1 MTSNKASQP
10 TSAKNAGAAELAC
23 VGQTRKIVTEV
34 SMRRVRYAVV
44 MSLDG
49 YIAGPKGEAD
59 WIVGDPAVNIAEFFK
74 AFYAQFDIAV
84 MGRRTYELVGGPID
98 GMRTYVFSRTLSP
111 ADCKG
116 VTILSENG
124 IGELARLRA
133 EDGRDIWLFGGG
145 VLFGSLASAGLVDSV
160 ELGVMPVLLG
170 GGTPV
175 VGGITQRIK
184 LKLIQSEHSAVG
196 IVSLKY
202 ELDNSAI

>member
-1 MTSNKASQP
+1 
-10 TSAKNAGAAELAC
+10 
-23 VGQTRKIVTEV
+23 
-34 SMRRVRYAVV
+34 MRRVRYALA

-59 WIVGDPAVNIAEFFK
+59 WIVGDPTVNVAEFFQ

-84 MGRRTYELVGGPID
+84 MGRRTYELVGGAID

-116 VTILSENG
+116 VTLLSENG
-124 IGELARLRA
+124 IAELARLRA

-175 VGGITQRIK
+175 VSGIGKSLK
-184 LKLIQSEHSAVG
+184 LKLMQSEHSACGV
-196 IVSLKY
+196 VSLKY
-202 ELDNSAI
+202 ELDHSAI

>member
-1 MTSNKASQP
+1 
-10 TSAKNAGAAELAC
+10 
-23 VGQTRKIVTEV
+23 
-34 SMRRVRYAVV
+34 MRRVRYAVV

-59 WIVGDPAVNIAEFFK
+59 WIVGDPTVNIAEFFK

-84 MGRRTYELVGGPID
+84 MGRRTYESVGGAID

-111 ADCKG
+111 SVCKG

-133 EDGRDIWLFGGG
+133 EDGKDIWLFGGG

-160 ELGVMPVLLG
+160 ELGVMPVMLG

-175 VGGITQRIK
+175 VSGTAQRVK
-184 LKLIQSEHSAVG
+184 LKLIHSEHSAVG
-196 IVSLKY
+196 VVSLKY
-202 ELDNSAI
+202 ELDKSAI

>member
-1 MTSNKASQP
+1 
-10 TSAKNAGAAELAC
+10 
-23 VGQTRKIVTEV
+23 
-34 SMRRVRYAVV
+34 MRRVRYAVV

-49 YIAGPKGEAD
+49 HIAGPKGEAD
-59 WIVGDPAVNIAEFFK
+59 WIVGDPTVDIAEFFK

-84 MGRRTYELVGGPID
+84 MGRRTYELVGGGIE

-116 VTILSENG
+116 VTVLSDG
-124 IGELARLRA
+124 IAELARLRA

-145 VLFGSLASAGLVDSV
+145 TLFGSLASAGLVDSV

-175 VGGITQRIK
+175 ISGIAERVK
-184 LKLIQSEHSAVG
+184 LKLIDSEHSAVG
-196 IVSLKY
+196 VVSLKY
-202 ELDNSAI
+202 ELDNGAS